1 MYKLYRYEVK
11 LTHAKSTMPRKHT
24 GQMERNLHT
33 FLCVAL
39 NIFKKKLN
47 ALGKTRR
54 EHILWVSTVRKTQK
68 QED

>member
-11 LTHAKSTMPRKHT
+11 LTHAKSTMPRKHR

-33 FLCVAL
+33 FLCIAL
-39 NIFKKKLN
+39 NILKKIIN
-47 ALGKTRR
+47 ALGKTQR
-54 EHILWVSTVRKTQK
+54 EHTLWVCTVRKTQK